1 MITPK
6 DIRNIV
12 FSGGGVRGYSY
23 IGVVQELAE
32 HGVDL
37 QRLDGVGGTSI
48 GALIATLI
56 ASGWSPDQMQDE
68 LLSVQIR
75 QLVDFSLTTL
85 WYQYG
90 LDSGRVVQEY
100 LDGLIARRRDRFQ
113 LTFAELFQRTGIK
126 LVLVAANLNENTEVV
141 FSYET
146 TPRELVA
153 RACMTSMAIPG
164 LFAPQIRDGAFLADG
179 GLKNNFPL
187 RYFPAENTLGVR
199 VEWGYA
205 RSLGSLDQVL
215 ARAAY
220 CVLTDTERIQWE
232 KLSDEHRA
240 NTVTVKVGD
249 LTTIDLHLTTEH
261 KKLIMRRGRLAI
273 RHAFARNPVQ
283 DTARRVGA
291 MAMAVLLRQ
300 MSDSHASSLASLEAA
315 PCTLHI

>member
-1 MITPK
+1 
-6 DIRNIV
+6 
-12 FSGGGVRGYSY
+12 
-23 IGVVQELAE
+23 
-32 HGVDL
+32 VDL

-90 LDSGRVVQEY
+90 LDSGRGVQEY

-164 LFAPQIRDGAFLADG
+164 LFAPQIRDG
-179 GLKNNFPL
+179 
-187 RYFPAENTLGVR
+187 
-199 VEWGYA
+199 
-205 RSLGSLDQVL
+205 
-215 ARAAY
+215 
-220 CVLTDTERIQWE
+220 VLTDTERIQWE